1 MTDPYASFDAL
12 TFDRPAPKV
21 LRITL
26 DGPGLNSVGH
36 DAHRQLADVWL
47 AVDRDPD
54 THVALIQGAGK
65 GFSAGGS
72 FELLD
77 DLMTDPAVR
86 LRIMRE
92 ARDHI
97 KQTYNVDAVEFL
109 KDATPDRL
117 AEWGRYHQ
125 RAILFGVLSK
135 VETKEN
141 ADGEWVI
148 DQLPDEWKT
157 ITTFDRAIPG
167 TLYDEWLQTALD
179 LNPGQ
184 FLELPG
190 DSEKKF
196 VRVSSNR
203 LLN

>member
-1 MTDPYASFDAL
+1 MNIWQWQDKSHVVV
-12 TFDRPAPKV
+12 TFP
-21 LRITL
+21 
-26 DGPGLNSVGH
+26 N
-36 DAHRQLADVWL
+36 
-47 AVDRDPD
+47 
-54 THVALIQGAGK
+54 GA
-65 GFSAGGS
+65 
-72 FELLD
+72 E
-77 DLMTDPAVR
+77 VR
-86 LRIMRE
+86 LTVVSASGYELGVYQTLMRE
-92 ARDHI
+92 ARDYI
-97 KQTYNVDAVEFL
+97 KLVYHVEAVKFL
-109 KDATPDRL
+109 ENASPEAL

-125 RAILFGVLSK
+125 RAIMFGVLAE
-135 VETKEN
+135 VETKES
-141 ADGEWVI
+141 ADAEWFV
-148 DQLPDEWKT
+148 DHLPDEWRN